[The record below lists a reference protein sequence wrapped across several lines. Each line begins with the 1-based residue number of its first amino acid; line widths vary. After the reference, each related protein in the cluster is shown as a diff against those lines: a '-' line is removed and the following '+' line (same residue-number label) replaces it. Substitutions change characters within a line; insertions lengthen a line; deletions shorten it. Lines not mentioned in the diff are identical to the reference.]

1 MESATMATRDFP
13 ELGANALVV
22 LQHRYLMRGADGKV
36 SETPDQLFHRVAR
49 NVASATDLYDDGRA
63 SKSEER
69 EFFEAMRRL
78 DFLPNSPTLMN
89 AGTGIQQLAACFVI
103 PVEDSIEAIYDAVKF
118 AAIIH
123 QSGGGTGF
131 SFSRLRPA
139 GDVVRSTMGI
149 ASGPVSFMK
158 VFDAATEA
166 IKQGGRRRGASM
178 GILRVDHPDIEAF
191 IHSKDDLRSLTNFNI
206 SVGVTDHFVS
216 QAKARREY
224 DLINPRT
231 GLKMGTRDASSI
243 LDQISSSAWRT
254 GDPGVV
260 FLDTINRSNPTPDLG
275 AIESTNPCGEVPLL
289 PFEAC
294 NLGSINLDHM
304 LIEGDEALVD
314 WDRLAIIV
322 DLAIRFLDNVI
333 DVSKY
338 PLPQITA
345 MVKGNR
351 KVGLGVMGFAD
362 MLVRLGIRYGS
373 QDSLDLADR
382 LMTFIRKHAEV
393 SSSRIAKERGDF
405 PNIDKSA
412 RRSSCRNATLL
423 SIAPTGSISMIAGCS
438 SGIEPLYALSY
449 VKHVMEGSHLREVHP
464 HFLQLA
470 KRRGFYDDQLNEIL
484 ARNPSIAGYESIPVD
499 VRNVF
504 VTSFDV
510 PPGEQVRMQATFQRH
525 VDNAVSKTINLPA
538 DSTVDQVRSIFLLA
552 HSSGCKGITIYRE
565 GSRPGQVLTAA
576 KFQAS
581 CPDCGSSMHYEEG
594 ALVCPACGY
603 AVS

>member
-1 MESATMATRDFP
+1 MAARDFP

-22 LQHRYLMRGADGKV
+22 LQHRYLVRGEDGKV
-36 SETPDQLFHRVAR
+36 AETPDQLFHRVAR
-49 NVASATDLYDDGRA
+49 NVASANDLYHDGRSA
-63 SKSEER
+63 KAEAA
-69 EFFEAMRRL
+69 EFYAAMRRL

-89 AGTGIQQLAACFVI
+89 AGTEIQQLAACFVI
-103 PVEDSIEAIYDAVKF
+103 PVGDSIEAIYDAVKY
-118 AAIIH
+118 AAVIH

-131 SFSRLRPA
+131 SFSQLRPA

-149 ASGPVSFMK
+149 ASGPVSFMR

-191 IHSKDDLRSLTNFNI
+191 IHLKDDLRSMTNFNI
-206 SVGVTDHFVS
+206 SVAATDSFIAK
-216 QAKARREY
+216 AKAREEY
-224 DLINPRT
+224 DLVNPRT
-231 GLKMGTRDASSI
+231 GKKVGKRDASSI
-243 LDQISSSAWRT
+243 LDQICSSAWRT
-254 GDPGVV
+254 GDPGMV
-260 FLDTINRSNPTPDLG
+260 FLDAINRSNPTPG
-275 AIESTNPCGEVPLL
+275 MGEIESTNPCGEVPLL

-304 LIEGDEALVD
+304 LVEGSEIQVD
-314 WDRLAIIV
+314 WNRLAMTV
-322 DLAIRFLDNVI
+322 DLGIRFLDNVI

-345 MVKGNR
+345 IVHGNR

-362 MLVRLGIRYGS
+362 MLVKLGIRYGS
-373 QDSLDLADR
+373 QDSLDMAER
-382 LMTFIRKHAEV
+382 LIVFVRKHAEAT
-393 SSSRIAKERGDF
+393 SSRIAKDRGDF
-405 PNIDKSA
+405 PNIGKSI
-412 RRSSCRNATLL
+412 RKSPSRNATVL

-464 HFLQLA
+464 YFLEIA

-484 ARNPSIAGYESIPVD
+484 ARSHSIAGYESIPAD
-499 VRNVF
+499 VRQIF

-510 PPGEQVRMQATFQRH
+510 PIEEQVSMQAAFQRH

-538 DSTVDQVRSIFLLA
+538 ESAVEQVRSVYLLA

-576 KFQAS
+576 RYQAP
-581 CPDCGSSMHYEEG
+581 CPDCGSSMRYEEG
-594 ALVCPACGY
+594 VFICPACGY
-603 AVS
+603 ATS

>member
-1 MESATMATRDFP
+1 MAAGAFP

-22 LQHRYLMRGADGKV
+22 LQHRYLLRGEDGRV

-49 NVASATDLYDDGRA
+49 SVASADELYQDGRKA
-63 SKSEER
+63 SSEEK

-89 AGTGIQQLAACFVI
+89 AGTEIQQLAACFVI
-103 PVEDSIEAIYDAVKF
+103 PVGDSIEAIYDAVKF

-139 GDVVRSTMGI
+139 GDLVRSTNGI
-149 ASGPVSFMK
+149 ASGPVSFMR

-178 GILRVDHPDIEAF
+178 GILRVDHPDIETF
-191 IHSKDDLRSLTNFNI
+191 IHCKDDLRSLTNFNI
-206 SVGVTDHFVS
+206 SVGATDDFLS
-216 QAKARREY
+216 KAKIRADY
-224 DLINPRT
+224 ALVNPRT
-231 GLKMGTRDASSI
+231 GLMAGRRDASSI
-243 LDQISSSAWRT
+243 LDQICSSAWRT
-254 GDPGVV
+254 GDPGMV
-260 FLDTINRSNPTPDLG
+260 FLDSINRSNPTPG
-275 AIESTNPCGEVPLL
+275 VGEIESTNPCGEVPLL

-304 LIEGDEALVD
+304 LTEGDGAQVD
-314 WDRLAIIV
+314 WTKLASTV
-322 DLAIRFLDNVI
+322 DLGIRFLDNVI
-333 DVSKY
+333 DVSRY
-338 PLPQITA
+338 PLPQVTA

-362 MLVRLGIRYGS
+362 MLVRLGLRYGS

-382 LMTFIRKHAEV
+382 LIAFVRKQAEA
-393 SSSRIAKERGDF
+393 SSSRIAEERGDF
-405 PNIDKSA
+405 PNIGKSV
-412 RRSSCRNATLL
+412 RRSPRRNATVL

-449 VKHVMEGSHLREVHP
+449 VKHVMEGAHLREVHP
-464 HFLQLA
+464 HFLKIA
-470 KRRGFYDDQLNEIL
+470 KQRGFYDEELNDIL
-484 ARNPSIAGYESIPVD
+484 ARNHSIASLESIPED
-499 VRNVF
+499 VRDVF
-504 VTSFDV
+504 VTSFDIT
-510 PPGEQVRMQATFQRH
+510 PEDQVKMQAAFQRH

-538 DSTVDQVRSIFLLA
+538 DSTVEQIRSIFLMA
-552 HSSGCKGITIYRE
+552 HSSGCKGITVYRE

-576 KFQAS
+576 KFQAA
-581 CPDCGSSMHYEEG
+581 CPDCGSSMRYEEG

-603 AVS
+603 ATS

>member
-1 MESATMATRDFP
+1 MEFPNMAARNFP

-22 LQHRYLMRGADGKV
+22 LQHRYLVRSESGKV
-36 SETPDQLFHRVAR
+36 VETPDQLFHRVAK
-49 NVASATDLYDDGRA
+49 NVASANDLHKDGRA
-63 SKSEER
+63 AKTEEK
-69 EFFEAMRRL
+69 EFYEAMRRL

-89 AGTGIQQLAACFVI
+89 AGTEIQQLAACFVI
-103 PVEDSIEAIYDAVKF
+103 PVGDSIEDIYDAVKS

-191 IHSKDDLRSLTNFNI
+191 IHCKDDLRTLTNFNI
-206 SVGVTDHFVS
+206 SVGATDAFIS
-216 QAKARREY
+216 KAKAREQY

-231 GLKMGTRDASSI
+231 GLKVGKRDAGSI
-243 LDQISSSAWRT
+243 LDQICSSAWRT
-254 GDPGVV
+254 GDPGLV
-260 FLDTINRSNPTPDLG
+260 FLDTINSANPTPDLG
-275 AIESTNPCGEVPLL
+275 PIESTNPCGEVPLL

-304 LIEGDEALVD
+304 LIEGADMQVD
-314 WDRLAIIV
+314 WDKLAMTV
-322 DLAIRFLDNVI
+322 DLGIRFLDNVI

-345 MVKGNR
+345 IVHGNR

-362 MLVRLGIRYGS
+362 MLVKLGIRYGS
-373 QDSLDLADR
+373 QDSLDVADR
-382 LMTFIRKHAEV
+382 LIAFVRKHAEAA
-393 SSSRIAKERGDF
+393 SSRIAKERGDF
-405 PNIDKSA
+405 PNIGKSI
-412 RRSSCRNATLL
+412 RRSPYRNATVL

-464 HFLQLA
+464 YFLMLA
-470 KRRGFYDDQLNEIL
+470 KERGFYDDQLNEVL
-484 ARNPSIAGYESIPVD
+484 ARSHSIANFESIPAD
-499 VRNVF
+499 VREVF

-510 PPGEQVRMQATFQRH
+510 PIEEQVQMQAAFQRH

-538 DSTVDQVRSIFLLA
+538 DSTVEQVRSVYLLA

-576 KFQAS
+576 KFQAP
-581 CPDCGSSMHYEEG
+581 CPDCGSSMRYEEG
-594 ALVCPACGY
+594 VLICPACGY
-603 AVS
+603 ATS